1 MVEDLERRNA
11 AAFTREEMRE
21 ALAGEPEGLS
31 RRLRAL
37 RERVMVTLA
46 HRDLNDLAPL
56 AEVLATMTA
65 LAEESIAA
73 AVASTGA
80 PLIVA
85 ALGKLG
91 GEELNVSSDVD
102 LVFLHDDDPSQ
113 APRYIDAGRKV
124 IALLSEI
131 TAEGAAFRV
140 DMRLRP
146 FGEAARSSRRSGR

>member
-1 MVEDLERRNA
+1 MMGFERTCRLSRYVSRVANARPAVVEDLERRNA
-11 AAFTREEMRE
+11 APFTREEMRE
-21 ALAGEPEGLS
+21 ALTGEPEGLS

-73 AVASTGA
+73 AVASTGTS
-80 PLIVA
+80 LIVA
-85 ALGKLG
+85 GLGKLG

-102 LVFLHDDDPSQ
+102 WSSCTTTTTRRRRRDTST
-113 APRYIDAGRKV
+113 RDAR
-124 IALLSEI
+124 
-131 TAEGAAFRV
+131 
-140 DMRLRP
+140 
-146 FGEAARSSRRSGR
+146 